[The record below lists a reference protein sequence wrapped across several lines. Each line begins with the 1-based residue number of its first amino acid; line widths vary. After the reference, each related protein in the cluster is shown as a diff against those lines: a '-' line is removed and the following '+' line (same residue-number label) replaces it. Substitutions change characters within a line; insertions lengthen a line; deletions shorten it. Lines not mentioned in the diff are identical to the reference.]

1 MGARIREHVAQGITV
16 ASLEDLKLFQTTPHA
31 CSYLDEQATTLF
43 IDPEAKVD
51 QALYSQLSRHGFRR
65 SGRHLYRP
73 HCESCRQ
80 CILSRIPVAD
90 FSFNRSQKRCVK
102 RNSDIR
108 VELAES
114 TDMSLDYPLYVR
126 YINERHRDGDMYP
139 PSEEQ
144 YSSFLSAEW
153 GVTRFA
159 RFYQGER
166 LIAVS
171 VFDVLDDG
179 LSAVYTFF
187 DPLEHKRSLGN
198 FAILWQIEQTRE
210 LCLDYLYLGYWIRD
224 CQKMSYKIHYRP
236 LQLYI
241 DRRWLTLR

>member
-1 MGARIREHVAQGITV
+1 M
-16 ASLEDLKLFQTTPHA
+16 ASLEELKLFRTSPHP
-31 CSYLDEQATTLF
+31 CSYLDEQATTVF
-43 IDPEAKVD
+43 IDPDAKID
-51 QALYSQLSRHGFRR
+51 KALYSQLSRHGFRR
-65 SGRHLYRP
+65 SGQHLYRP
-73 HCESCRQ
+73 HCESCQQ

-90 FSFNRSQKRCVK
+90 FSFNRSQKRCLK

-108 VELAES
+108 VEVVERP
-114 TDMSLDYPLYVR
+114 DMALDYPLYAR
-126 YINERHRDGDMYP
+126 YISTRHRDGDMYP

-144 YSSFLSAEW
+144 YRTFLSAEW

-159 RFYQGER
+159 RFYREEQ

-171 VFDVLDDG
+171 VFDLLDDG

-187 DPLEHKRSLGN
+187 DPLEHKRGLGN
-198 FAILWQIEQTRE
+198 FAILWQIEQAHT
-210 LCLDYLYLGYWIRD
+210 LGLKYVYLGYWIKG
-224 CQKMSYKIHYRP
+224 CQKMSYKIHFRP